1 MDFRG
6 ISVLVLTA
14 ESIEKGGLA
23 LTQYLTIAKLALYHW
38 AMPLLSTCPFMGTWT
53 YKGNTY
59 TRVSYRKGCKNTNV

>member
-38 AMPLLSTCPFMGTWT
+38 AMPLLRK
-53 YKGNTY
+53 Y
-59 TRVSYRKGCKNTNV
+59 VSIYGYVDV